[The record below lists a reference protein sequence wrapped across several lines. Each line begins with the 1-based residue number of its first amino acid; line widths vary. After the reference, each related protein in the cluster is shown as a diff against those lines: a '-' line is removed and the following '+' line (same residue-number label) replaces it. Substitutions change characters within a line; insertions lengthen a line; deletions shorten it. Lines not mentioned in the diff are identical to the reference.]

1 MGSGTPSR
9 SSNDSSAA
17 WSGRGLIGVSPPGM
31 SAPIDSEP
39 YFDAMI
45 GCTTGSRPSVRCV
58 IRVRKSAIGHHLQ
71 VKLPTKGTHGQ
82 DIQFSPPVNLGENM
96 YLTQQAFS
104 IDSDLCPEK
113 RHDIK
118 ENLPVMP
125 TRGAF
130 KVQLHFRLGVEL
142 VHLRG
147 QRFDDGCG
155 QILNVHCYP

>member
-1 MGSGTPSR
+1 MDG
-9 SSNDSSAA
+9 
-17 WSGRGLIGVSPPGM
+17 SPPGR
-31 SAPIDSEP
+31 SAPIASEP

-104 IDSDLCPEK
+104 LDSDLCPEK

-125 TRGAF
+125 TCSAF
-130 KVQLHFRLGVEL
+130 KVQLHFRLWVAL
-142 VHLRG
+142 VHLCCQGFGDSFG
-147 QRFDDGCG
+147 QV
-155 QILNVHCYP
+155 LNVDCYLILAGLDDAA